1 MYAGSCFARNAARIY
16 GISKNRVCL
25 FSQRSHR
32 LGDRC
37 FKTTTK
43 SSKIM
48 ANENYFIKCKSLDEA
63 KQLYKK
69 LCVKLHPDVS
79 GYDSTADFQKMQAD
93 FENFRP
99 GKEKF
104 DGEFNQWDATEYAF
118 LIDQLIKI
126 GGISIEICGSWIWL
140 SGDTKPVKEKIKSV
154 DTGDT
159 MRRGWSKNKGM
170 WYFSPKG
177 YRKRSGKQME
187 YEEIKTMFG
196 SKTVKQKK
204 KAVLK

>member
-1 MYAGSCFARNAARIY
+1 MKNTFYFAD
-16 GISKNRVCL
+16 C
-25 FSQRSHR
+25 
-32 LGDRC
+32 
-37 FKTTTK
+37 
-43 SSKIM
+43 
-48 ANENYFIKCKSLDEA
+48 ESLDEA
-63 KQLYKK
+63 KKIYKK
-69 LCVKLHPDVS
+69 LCVQLHPDVS
-79 GYDSTADFQKMQAD
+79 GYDSTADFQKMQTE
-93 FENFRP
+93 FEKFRP

-104 DGEFNQWDATEYAF
+104 DGEFDQWDATEYAF

-140 SGDTKPVKEKIKSV
+140 SGNTKPVKEEIKAV
-154 DTGDT
+154 DTGET
-159 MRRGWSKNKGM
+159 MRRGWSKNKDM